1 MRSLILIALSALL
14 LCSPVAFG
22 QLNSTANNTTSED
35 MNASTSPESIATASN
50 ATSSEELNA
59 SELAALVVNSTAK
72 LQSYRFSLDMEQ
84 SVGLVNLSSGETQ
97 KLYTRSLGSG
107 SVNMTARA
115 LKLAMASLTIPA
127 GDDENTTAMAMEEYL
142 LNDTVYLKTEGNW
155 TAIELPGVSDAWSQ
169 QSTMSQ
175 QIDMLN
181 RSDLSLEGS
190 EMVGGEDCYK
200 LLAEINMASFANQL
214 SEQTDSYLSLIPMN
228 FTELFNNMT
237 LDAYY
242 WIAKDTKLLKKAVIV
257 ENFTVSPELLGLP
270 AKGPERQEMF
280 VNTTISML
288 YEDFNK
294 SINIKVPVD
303 ALNATLMPLD
313 MATVASN
320 ATVPNAT
327 ARSA

>member
-1 MRSLILIALSALL
+1 MALTALL
-14 LCSPVAFG
+14 LCSPVAFC
-22 QLNSTANNTTSED
+22 QMNNTTNSTTSGD
-35 MNASTSPESIATASN
+35 MNASTSPESIASSLN
-50 ATSSEELNA
+50 ATASEELNA
-59 SELAALVVNSTAK
+59 SELAAMVVNSTAK

-155 TAIELPGVSDAWSQ
+155 TAIQLPGVSDAWSQ
-169 QSTMSQ
+169 QSTMNQ

-181 RSDLSLEGS
+181 RSNLSLQGS
-190 EMVGGEDCYK
+190 EMIEGQDCYK
-200 LLAEINMASFANQL
+200 LKAEINMASFVDQL
-214 SEQTDSYLSLIPMN
+214 SAQTGSYLSLIPMN

-237 LDAYY
+237 LEAYY

-257 ENFTVSPELLGLP
+257 ENFTVSPQLLGLP
-270 AKGPERQEMF
+270 AKGPESQEMF
-280 VNTTISML
+280 VNTTISMR

-294 SINIKVPVD
+294 SINIKLPAD
-303 ALNATLMPLD
+303 ALNASLMPLG
-313 MATVASN
+313 MGTVASN
-320 ATVPNAT
+320 ATASGT
-327 ARSA
+327 

>member
-1 MRSLILIALSALL
+1 
-14 LCSPVAFG
+14 
-22 QLNSTANNTTSED
+22 

-155 TAIELPGVSDAWSQ
+155 TAMELPGVSDAWSQ

-181 RSDLSLEGS
+181 RSNLSLEGS

-237 LDAYY
+237 LEAYY

-270 AKGPERQEMF
+270 AKGPESQEMS
-280 VNTTISML
+280 VNTTISVQ
-288 YEDFNK
+288 YKDFNE
-294 SINIKVPVD
+294 SINIKVPAD
-303 ALNATLMPLD
+303 AQNASLMPLD

>member
-1 MRSLILIALSALL
+1 M
-14 LCSPVAFG
+14 
-22 QLNSTANNTTSED
+22 D
-35 MNASTSPESIATASN
+35 
-50 ATSSEELNA
+50 
-59 SELAALVVNSTAK
+59 
-72 LQSYRFSLDMEQ
+72 Q

-155 TAIELPGVSDAWSQ
+155 TAMELPGVSDAWSQ

-181 RSDLSLEGS
+181 RSNLSLEGS

-303 ALNATLMPLD
+303 ALNATQMPLD

>member
-1 MRSLILIALSALL
+1 
-14 LCSPVAFG
+14 
-22 QLNSTANNTTSED
+22 
-35 MNASTSPESIATASN
+35 
-50 ATSSEELNA
+50 
-59 SELAALVVNSTAK
+59 
-72 LQSYRFSLDMEQ
+72 
-84 SVGLVNLSSGETQ
+84 
-97 KLYTRSLGSG
+97 
-107 SVNMTARA
+107 
-115 LKLAMASLTIPA
+115 
-127 GDDENTTAMAMEEYL
+127 
-142 LNDTVYLKTEGNW
+142 
-155 TAIELPGVSDAWSQ
+155 
-169 QSTMSQ
+169 
-175 QIDMLN
+175 MLN
-181 RSDLSLEGS
+181 RSNLSLEGS
-190 EMVGGEDCYK
+190 EMFGGEDCYK

-280 VNTTISML
+280 VNTTISMQ
-288 YEDFNK
+288 YKDFNE
-294 SINIKVPVD
+294 SINIKVPAD
-303 ALNATLMPLD
+303 ALNASLMPLD

>member
-1 MRSLILIALSALL
+1 
-14 LCSPVAFG
+14 
-22 QLNSTANNTTSED
+22 
-35 MNASTSPESIATASN
+35 
-50 ATSSEELNA
+50 
-59 SELAALVVNSTAK
+59 VVNSTAK

-142 LNDTVYLKTEGNW
+142 LNDTLYLKTEGNW
-155 TAIELPGVSDAWSQ
+155 TAMELPGVSDAWSQ
-169 QSTMSQ
+169 QSTMNQ
-175 QIDMLN
+175 QIDMLSQSN
-181 RSDLSLEGS
+181 LSLQGS
-190 EMVGGEDCYK
+190 EMVGGDDCYK

-237 LDAYY
+237 LEAYY

-257 ENFTVSPELLGLP
+257 EEFTVSPQLLGLP
-270 AKGPERQEMF
+270 AKGPESQEMS
-280 VNTTISML
+280 VNNTISVL
-288 YEDFNK
+288 YTDFNE
-294 SINIKVPVD
+294 SINIKVPAD
-303 ALNATLMPLD
+303 ALNATLTPLP
-313 MATVASN
+313 MAAVASN
-320 ATVPNAT
+320 ATAPNAT